1 MCGRDQRYI
10 SARCKLDK
18 VSAAVK
24 TGTLEISFSS
34 SVLDYIFQ
42 ICDSNLG
49 WIIKMPTEPS
59 HNHSNWIQEQRNS
72 RALKYREDFVFCHH
86 NIRSM
91 EMPTLNLLLLL
102 FENCPCIKD
111 LPCTFILSGN
121 KECDKNKIR
130 IATKPGKSCTW
141 PSGENVSFCEVRER
155 FSVNNHIW
163 KISVCVLIRTI
174 LASSWDW
181 ALLQL

>member
-10 SARCKLDK
+10 SARCKLGK

-34 SVLDYIFQ
+34 SVLDNIFH
-42 ICDSNLG
+42 NLG
-49 WIIKMPTEPS
+49 WKSKMPTELS
-59 HNHSNWIQEQRNS
+59 HNYSNQIQEQRNS

-111 LPCTFILSGN
+111 LPCTFILFCH
-121 KECDKNKIR
+121 KECHKNQIR
-130 IATKPGKSCTW
+130 IVTKPGKSCTW
-141 PSGENVSFCEVRER
+141 PGCLILRGEGKIFC
-155 FSVNNHIW
+155 
-163 KISVCVLIRTI
+163 
-174 LASSWDW
+174 
-181 ALLQL
+181 Q